1 MNNIKIIFLIY
12 IIFLVYYYLE
22 NLKYLF
28 LKLIKTNSIKIKYL
42 QLKAE
47 KIYYIF
53 VIIPFSFDDIYLFH
67 L

>member
-28 LKLIKTNSIKIKYL
+28 LKIQDIYL
-42 QLKAE
+42 QLKTE

-53 VIIPFSFDDIYLFH
+53 VIIPFAFGDIYLFH

>member
-42 QLKAE
+42 QLKTE

-53 VIIPFSFDDIYLFH
+53 VIIPFVFGDIYLFH